1 MIRRNT
7 TFINPRPS
15 QIRLTNPVNMI
26 NQQRVFARV
35 GGRRPI
41 DKKIIVVNK
50 DGVDATQV
58 STVLVTATFP
68 CTIVGLRWTFTFI
81 QGAGT
86 GNCSWRWAI
95 VLLKDGETIGTTSIT
110 DGADLYTPEQNV
122 MTFGLGL
129 IDNNVVNQVSVGDT
143 KSMRKLMGGD
153 RLVFVLTGVATNTVS
168 CRGAVQFFCKT

>member
-1 MIRRNT
+1 MSIV
-7 TFINPRPS
+7 P
-15 QIRLTNPVNMI
+15 
-26 NQQRVFARV
+26 QRIFSRV

-58 STVLVTATFP
+58 TTVLVTATFP
-68 CTIVGLRWTFTFI
+68 CTIVGLRWNFSFI

-86 GNCSWRWAI
+86 GNCSFRWVI

-122 MTFGLGL
+122 MTWGVGL
-129 IDNNVVNQVSVGDT
+129 IDNNIEHQRFDGDT

-153 RLVFVLTGVATNTVS
+153 RLVWILTGVATNTVS